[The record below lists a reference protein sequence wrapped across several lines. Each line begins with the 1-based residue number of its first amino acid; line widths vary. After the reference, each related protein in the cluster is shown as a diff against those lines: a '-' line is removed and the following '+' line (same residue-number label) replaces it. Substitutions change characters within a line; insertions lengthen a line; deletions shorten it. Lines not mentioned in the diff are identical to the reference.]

1 MVYIIIRIRS
11 SSNRN
16 PKVNKV
22 LDILR
27 LRRKHTAT
35 LYPEGLNGIKGL
47 LIQGQ
52 SAITWGEANKKT
64 LVELIKRRGKVYG
77 DRSITDEFVKKEL
90 GLNGIEELADK
101 VLKEEI
107 YYHKL
112 KEKGI
117 KPYFRLHPPSGGFDL
132 SIKKVYPQ
140 GELGYRGESIN
151 ELVLRMI

>member
-35 LYPEGLNGIKGL
+35 LYPESLNGIKGL
-47 LIQGQ
+47 LIEGQ
-52 SAITWGEANKKT
+52 SAITWGEISKKM
-64 LVELIKRRGKVYG
+64 LVELIKRRGRIYG
-77 DRSITDEFVKKEL
+77 DKPITDEFIKKEV
-90 GLNGIEELADK
+90 GLSSIEELADK
-101 VLKEEI
+101 ILKEEI